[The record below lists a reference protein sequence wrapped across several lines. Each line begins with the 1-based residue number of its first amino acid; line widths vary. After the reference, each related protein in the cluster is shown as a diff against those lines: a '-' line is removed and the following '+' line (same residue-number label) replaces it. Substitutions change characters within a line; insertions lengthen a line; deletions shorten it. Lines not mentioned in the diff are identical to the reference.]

1 MENIKEDLYTKFV
14 NAIREDIGA
23 SESIQDAEDIAVDFA
38 IDFAEISSVDDNED
52 SQREVWLQL
61 ADEFLLDTNVVE
73 LAEKYGVE
81 LYKAIVRQG
90 EIFLQ

>member
-81 LYKAIVRQG
+81 LYKAIARQG

>member
-1 MENIKEDLYTKFV
+1 MENVKEDLYTKFV

-23 SESIQDAEDIAVDFA
+23 SESIQDAEDIAADFA
-38 IDFAEISSVDDNED
+38 IDFSEISAADDNED

-73 LAEKYGVE
+73 LAEKYGAE
-81 LYKAIVRQG
+81 LYKAIIRQG